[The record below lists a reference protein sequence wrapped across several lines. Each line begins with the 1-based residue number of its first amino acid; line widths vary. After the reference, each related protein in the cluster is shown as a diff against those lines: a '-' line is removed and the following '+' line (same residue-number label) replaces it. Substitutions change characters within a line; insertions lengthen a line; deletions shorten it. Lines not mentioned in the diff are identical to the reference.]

1 MGLGSGLGLGL
12 RLGMRDQEGVP
23 PPLDAAALVGHRLHG
38 VAQLQPLHVH
48 AVRVGRE
55 AACARCGLGLE
66 PERVTQRAWS
76 GVG

>member
-1 MGLGSGLGLGL
+1 MGLGLGLGLGSGLGLGL

-48 AVRVGRE
+48 AVRVRRE
-55 AACARCGLGLE
+55 AA
-66 PERVTQRAWS
+66 
-76 GVG
+76 